1 MPTRDALAYYHNW
14 YAEGLIDIEVFSP
27 GFQPVHRQGL
37 RRGSPSGHL
46 CLVGNPRSG
55 WVMTA
60 PPDYAYLPVLKGP
73 EGTYKVNLQETSTV
87 GRQDFAVTSACE
99 SPEVLLNWV
108 DQMYDPI
115 ISMQCSYGPIG
126 VFFEEEP
133 DENGVYVNAAP
144 PEGMTEGELKSTN
157 ELLGP
162 NAILN
167 EYYGKYFY
175 MEDRA
180 QERCQDLN
188 DFWFQYVDNTES
200 FPAVVYSEEEIGIIN
215 DKLSGHQGPHRGARL
230 SLAA

>member
-1 MPTRDALAYYHNW
+1 M
-14 YAEGLIDIEVFSP
+14 
-27 GFQPVHRQGL
+27 
-37 RRGSPSGHL
+37 
-46 CLVGNPRSG
+46 
-55 WVMTA
+55 
-60 PPDYAYLPVLKGP
+60 
-73 EGTYKVNLQETSTV
+73 
-87 GRQDFAVTSACE
+87 TSACE

-162 NAILN
+162 NVITLN
-167 EYYGKYFY
+167 EYYGKSFY

-180 QERCQDLN
+180 QQRCQDLN

-200 FPAVVYSEEEIGIIN
+200 FPAVVYGQGR
-215 DKLSGHQGPHRGARL
+215 DRHHQRQAQRHQGPHRGARL
-230 SLAA
+230 SLAALRRRH